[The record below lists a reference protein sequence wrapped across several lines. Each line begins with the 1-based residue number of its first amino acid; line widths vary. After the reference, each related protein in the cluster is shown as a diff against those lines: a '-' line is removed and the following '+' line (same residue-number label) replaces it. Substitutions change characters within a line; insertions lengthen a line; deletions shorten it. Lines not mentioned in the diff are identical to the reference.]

1 MTDFFKS
8 IKQGM
13 NEAIQFSEGKCPQA
27 VVHQFSAID
36 VKNIRST

>member
-13 NEAIQFSEGKCPQA
+13 NEAIQFSEGKCPKA
-27 VVHQFSAID
+27 VVHQFSTID